1 MIYGELKKKIALVGT
16 MVLVGASVALA
27 GCGKAEGTNI
37 TTEIATEGTT
47 HTDNISTKAETGT
60 EEKTSETETSSADN
74 LDMNLYEDLKSMYA
88 EMNIDYS
95 IDDFEKDAKNGTV
108 PTSDEME
115 SIKESLAVE
124 ESKLAEEKNTEY
136 RGEEIESSIAESI
149 NAENESLYEEYSSH
163 WAENPNWMPET
174 EPTTEVAAP
183 TKPSLSS
190 NENDFSKTD
199 EENNKILDDIATE
212 SSININDLKA
222 NIVSCLEGYEYW
234 ITSGC
239 GRAGKTVGGITYK
252 TTDPACQS
260 IAEYT
265 RELFSYLQYGYCAQ
279 SELYQIDNNTYI
291 DAGAPEWYTFDNELA
306 SSIYGMFYGGA
317 YGENCDIDPWNR
329 DQEYFS
335 VLYDWCR
342 AGRPTLSN
350 INAIALSTATSGG
363 NFDGKVFD
371 EGMTSDLNALVYSD
385 GRQYRVYLMT
395 QNTDGHQWFKV
406 LDVKEIQ

>member
-291 DAGAPEWYTFDNELA
+291 DAGA
-306 SSIYGMFYGGA
+306 
-317 YGENCDIDPWNR
+317 
-329 DQEYFS
+329 
-335 VLYDWCR
+335 
-342 AGRPTLSN
+342 
-350 INAIALSTATSGG
+350 
-363 NFDGKVFD
+363 
-371 EGMTSDLNALVYSD
+371 
-385 GRQYRVYLMT
+385 
-395 QNTDGHQWFKV
+395 
-406 LDVKEIQ
+406 